1 MNRSIMEK
9 DKMRLDQL
17 LVSQGLVRSR
27 AHAKDLIVK
36 GHIICD
42 QEVANK
48 ANKIVSKRSTLK
60 VIGLSSDWVSRGG
73 FKLFGAL
80 ELSLIHI

>member
-9 DKMRLDQL
+9 DKMRLEQL

-42 QEVANK
+42 KEVANK
-48 ANKIVSKRSTLK
+48 AK
-60 VIGLSSDWVSRGG
+60 VKMVFTGLRH
-73 FKLFGAL
+73 FN
-80 ELSLIHI
+80 H

>member
-1 MNRSIMEK
+1 MEK

-48 ANKIVSKRSTLK
+48 AN
-60 VIGLSSDWVSRGG
+60 
-73 FKLFGAL
+73 
-80 ELSLIHI
+80 